1 MFDIPYEISLN
12 EWTKYTQFL
21 SNFTN
26 DFSLLKETIPD
37 YKKLEFQTFLKE
49 QKSIIEEKDKDWNYN
64 SLFKKYINLLD
75 SLERTSIDGL
85 ALKTF
90 QNIEKNETILSN
102 LKTFEPKGG
111 KAKKVVYN
119 LKGTSTGRLTVKD
132 GPSILTLPKRHRS
145 IIKSRHKSGKII
157 NVDFVSLEPRFARAI
172 TGNSVE
178 KDVYNEILGLTDI
191 VVDRSVIKQAV
202 LSSLYG
208 STKDKR
214 LDKLSLER
222 SNQIM
227 EIVWNY
233 FDLENTRKK
242 FSIRDKWG
250 YIRNYFGRPLM
261 ITSDRT
267 NVIYNNYVQS
277 SCVDI
282 SLQYFYQLVNDL
294 KSDLISPLFILHDA
308 LILDVSE
315 CQLEAIKSYIETPY
329 EIKNL
334 GHFYLDMSIL

>member
-1 MFDIPYEISLN
+1 MFDIPYDISLN
-12 EWTKYTQFL
+12 EWTKYTSFL
-21 SNFTN
+21 SDFTN

-37 YKKLEFQTFLKE
+37 YKQQEFQAFLKE
-49 QKSIIEEKDKDWNYN
+49 QKVLIEEKDKDWNYN
-64 SLFKKYINLLD
+64 SLFKKYIILLD
-75 SLERTSIDGL
+75 NLERTSIDGL

-119 LKGTSTGRLTVKD
+119 LKGTSTGRLTVKE
-132 GPSILTLPKRHRS
+132 GPSILTLPRRYRS
-145 IIKSRHKSGKII
+145 IIKSRHQGGKII

-172 TGNSVE
+172 TNNNVE
-178 KDVYNEILGLTDI
+178 KDVYNEISSLTDI

-222 SNQIM
+222 SKQIM
-227 EIVWNY
+227 EVVWNY
-233 FDLENTRKK
+233 FDLENTRSQ
-242 FSIRDKWG
+242 FSTKDKWG
-250 YIRNYFGRPLM
+250 YTRNYFGRPLT
-261 ITSDRT
+261 INSDKE
-267 NVIYNNYVQS
+267 NIIYNNYIQS

-282 SLQYFYQLVNDL
+282 SLQYFYQFVNDL

-308 LILDVSE
+308 LILDVSS
-315 CQLEAIKSYIETPY
+315 CQLDKVKSYIDKPY
-329 EIKNL
+329 EIANL